1 MLATLKRPGGKI
13 EKAEFRDDMWLEIG
27 DILSDGSE
35 VISLKYPDDID
46 DDMTALDM
54 YQVFHGKSLSNL
66 TVIIDL

>member
-1 MLATLKRPGGKI
+1 MLVTLKRPGGKI

-54 YQVFHGKSLSNL
+54 Y
-66 TVIIDL
+66 